1 MFNWYFI
8 LDWVS
13 EGFYISFF
21 CKMFSPLKLND
32 GSSVNITNNKRFSNA
47 ILHAAKEFGRVICF
61 DMILKVYFK

>member
-8 LDWVS
+8 LDGVS
-13 EGFYISFF
+13 EGFYILFF
-21 CKMFSPLKLND
+21 CEMFSRLKLND

-47 ILHAAKEFGRVICF
+47 ILHPAKEFERVVCF